1 MPKVN
6 GFEIHKNRV
15 WIYFSNWAKIIVLH
29 NAWQVQIDI
38 RMMANSTDGEHSLH
52 SLPPPTLPALLRAT
66 AQYSKKKKTT
76 KTTKK
81 PEAFSTVIPKVA
93 PFSSSI

>member
-1 MPKVN
+1 M

-15 WIYFSNWAKIIVLH
+15 WIHFSNWAKIIVLH

-38 RMMANSTDGEHSLH
+38 RMMANSTDSEHSLH
-52 SLPPPTLPALLRAT
+52 PLPPPASPHFLEPLHNT
-66 AQYSKKKKTT
+66 AKKKTET
-76 KTTKK
+76 
-81 PEAFSTVIPKVA
+81 FSTVIPKVA